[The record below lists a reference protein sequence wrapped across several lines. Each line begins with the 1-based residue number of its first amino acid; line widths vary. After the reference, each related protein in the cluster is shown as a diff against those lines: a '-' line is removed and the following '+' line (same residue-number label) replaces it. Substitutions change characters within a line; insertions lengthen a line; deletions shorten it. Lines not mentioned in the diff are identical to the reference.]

1 MLDQA
6 LLKYHDQL
14 VDLCRYFRVRRLE
27 VFGSACRT
35 DFNIES
41 SDFDFLV
48 EFEDMEPGAYANAY
62 FGLME
67 ALADLYQRPVDL
79 VVRSAVKNPY
89 FIQSIDQDRTL
100 LYAA

>member
-6 LLKYHDQL
+6 LLKHHDQL
-14 VDLCRYFRVRRLE
+14 NDLCRHFRVRRLE
-27 VFGSACRT
+27 VFGSACRA
-35 DFNIES
+35 DFNAES

-48 EFEDMEPGAYANAY
+48 EFENMEPGAYANAY

-79 VVRSAVKNPY
+79 IVCSAIRNPY
-89 FIQSIDQDRTL
+89 FIQGIDKDRTL

>member
-1 MLDQA
+1 MLNQA
-6 LLKYHDQL
+6 LLRYHDQL
-14 VDLCRYFRVRRLE
+14 GNLCRHFRVRRLE

-35 DFNIES
+35 DFNAES
-41 SDFDFLV
+41 SDLDFLV
-48 EFEDMEPGAYANAY
+48 EFEDMEPRVYADAY
-62 FGLME
+62 FGLLE

-89 FIQSIDQDRTL
+89 FIQSINEDRAL